1 VTPAALKS
9 PLRTTTMVVAT
20 KSTTAPSPPS
30 VKSNSPTMSSA
41 NPTQTLSNGA
51 RPTSTFP
58 LPTRLATL
66 SLSTGFGNGLL
77 LPGLEC
83 TLLAKTS
90 TILRALRL
98 RLWARLAML
107 LLFTPLLSRM
117 PSLWLLVISSLELLL
132 LLALSILLLMEVL
145 LLLLLGLVLLSPRP
159 HLLLHPLLRQL
170 LRRLLFLPLPPTPP
184 QVSPPTSPSPS
195 HSSHSLTHPPP
206 LQDLPTTPPTLFPP
220 NPLEVHPLELTLL
233 ALHLP
238 PPSSALLPQPQTFHL
253 CLLSSQ
259 SPSQTL

>member
-1 VTPAALKS
+1 
-9 PLRTTTMVVAT
+9 MDVAI

-30 VKSNSPTMSSA
+30 AKSSSLTMSSV
-41 NPTQTLSNGA
+41 NLTQTLSNGA
-51 RPTSTFP
+51 RPTSTFL

-66 SLSTGFGNGLL
+66 SLSTGSGNGLL
-77 LPGLEC
+77 PLALGF

-90 TILRALRL
+90 TTLLALRL
-98 RLWARLAML
+98 RSWVRLAML
-107 LLFTPLLSRM
+107 LLFTLLLSRM

-132 LLALSILLLMEVL
+132 LLALSIRLLMEL
-145 LLLLLGLVLLSPRP
+145 RLLLLLGLFFLP
-159 HLLLHPLLRQL
+159 PLLRLLPRLL
-170 LRRLLFLPLPPTPP
+170 LRRLLHRLLPLPLPPTPP